1 MGGNPDD
8 AGWRW
13 DRNAKVVFCVH
24 QTGVRLWLTQLLT
37 MTSGI
42 VLWIYIVL
50 LVAGGVAGFVKAG
63 SKPSLIAASVF
74 AAALV
79 LCQLQVLR
87 PAWVVD
93 LLLGLLVVV
102 FVIRLV
108 KTKKFMPAGL
118 MVILTVSCLA
128 LRHAL

>member
-1 MGGNPDD
+1 MI
-8 AGWRW
+8 
-13 DRNAKVVFCVH
+13 
-24 QTGVRLWLTQLLT
+24 
-37 MTSGI
+37 MTPGI

-50 LVAGGVAGFVKAG
+50 LVAGGVMGFVKAG
-63 SKPSLIAASVF
+63 SKPSLIASTVF

-79 LCQLQVLR
+79 LCQLQILR

-102 FVIRLV
+102 FIMRLV

-118 MVILTVSCLA
+118 MVILTVACLA